1 MKTLRA
7 ATLASMLVM
16 VAVAADAELRFNAET
31 GAIYNSNLSNSDRD
45 GEVRDD
51 WAWKSDVRISDGL
64 QLTRDLRLSVAADLR
79 SELWARFDDFSEI
92 GPGLISGLRYRFG
105 LGREAPWLLL
115 ENRFGYDRFQ
125 DTARSGYDETVE
137 LRGGIGL
144 TQQIALE
151 LGYSFENFAAPN
163 DFYDRQIHRAGTR
176 VILDLTSALRLAIGY
191 QYREG
196 DVISYAVPPRPEI
209 AALSVEREDDDT
221 FGTPL
226 RTAYRLLGRTHSV
239 SVSAA
244 YGLTKNL
251 SVQIG
256 YEYAITLHDPLQYE
270 NHLVDARLVFVY

>member
-1 MKTLRA
+1 
-7 ATLASMLVM
+7 MLV
-16 VAVAADAELRFNAET
+16 AAANAELRFDAET
-31 GAIYNSNLSNSDRD
+31 GTVYNSNLSNSDRD
-45 GEVRDD
+45 ADVRDD
-51 WAWKSDVRISDGL
+51 WAWKSDVQVSDGF
-64 QLTRDLRLSVAADLR
+64 QLTRNLRLNVAADLR
-79 SELWARFDDFSEI
+79 SEVWARFDDFTEI
-92 GPGLISGLRYRFG
+92 GPGLITGLRYRFA

-125 DTARSGYDETVE
+125 DTVRSGYDEKIE

-163 DFYDRQIHRAGTR
+163 NFYDRQVHRAGPR
-176 VILDLTSALRLAIGY
+176 LIIDLTSALRLAIGY
-191 QYREG
+191 QYQEG

-209 AALSVEREDDDT
+209 ALFSVEREDDDT
-221 FGTPL
+221 FGSPL

-256 YEYAITLHDPLQYE
+256 YEYAITIHDPLQYE